1 MSKNKKK
8 HAGGIKIMLS
18 TTIMTMRMMT
28 MIMMTMIATIMMMM
42 MMMIPEFPL

>member
-18 TTIMTMRMMT
+18 TTMMT
-28 MIMMTMIATIMMMM
+28 MIMMTMIMTTMMMM
-42 MMMIPEFPL
+42 IMMIPEFPL